1 MSDYVS
7 DESGP
12 DAQPI
17 ERLEQLVEH
26 FARGAKPREEWRIGT
41 EYERLAVDRRSGRA
55 IPFSGP
61 RGVEAILRGLA
72 DRYGW
77 EPQEEGGRI
86 IGLKRSG
93 GEITLEPGGQLEL
106 SGQPHESVHQ
116 ARVELERHVEEV
128 QSITSELDVAIL
140 GLGMQPFSTLDEIE
154 WVPKRRYAIMGPY
167 MRKVGSLGQRMMKQT
182 ATVQVNLDFSSEKDA
197 IEKMRTATG
206 IGPIVN
212 AIFAN
217 SPICDGAPNGF
228 LSYRA
233 HVWTDTDPART
244 GLLPFLF
251 DPGASFERYAEW
263 ALDAPMY
270 FVKRK
275 GDYVDMT
282 GVPFRRFWREGANGL
297 RATVGDF
304 ALHLSTLFP
313 EVRLKTYIELRMT
326 DSQPHETM
334 LGLPAIAKGVLY
346 EPDCLQAAW
355 DLVKGLSLAERLEVH
370 RAVPAM
376 ALAAPIKRYRI
387 GDLARELLAI
397 AEEGLRRQGLRDA
410 GGATEAIYL
419 EPLHELVR
427 SGKTRAERLLAEWE
441 RTWERRSER
450 FAETAAYGR
459 TLTDRERSAS

>member
-12 DAQPI
+12 DAEPI

-26 FARGAKPREEWRIGT
+26 FERGAKPREEWRIGT
-41 EYERLAVDRRSGRA
+41 EYERLAVDRRTGRA

-77 EPQEEGGRI
+77 EPQEEEGRI
-86 IGLKRSG
+86 IALKRSG
-93 GEITLEPGGQLEL
+93 GEITLEPGGQIEL
-106 SGQPHESVHQ
+106 SGQPHASVH
-116 ARVELERHVEEV
+116 AAGAELDQHVEEV
-128 QSITSELDVAIL
+128 DAVTSELDVTIL
-140 GLGMQPFSTLDEIE
+140 GLGIQPFSRLEEIE
-154 WVPKRRYAIMGPY
+154 WVPKRRYEIMGPY
-167 MRKVGSLGQRMMKQT
+167 MPKVGSLGQRMMKQT

-197 IEKMRTATG
+197 IEKMRVATG
-206 IGPIVN
+206 VGPIIN

-233 HVWTDTDPART
+233 HIWTDTDPQRT

-251 DPGASFERYAEW
+251 EPGASFERYAEW
-263 ALDAPMY
+263 ALDAGMY
-270 FVKRK
+270 FVKRR
-275 GDYVDMT
+275 GQYVDMT
-282 GVPFRRFWREGANGL
+282 GISFRRFWKEGARGL

-346 EPDCLQAAW
+346 EPDCLTAAW
-355 DLVKGLSLAERLEVH
+355 DLVKGLSLEERRELYRTGP
-370 RAVPAM
+370 RA
-376 ALAAPIKRYRI
+376 ALAAPVKRYRV
-387 GDLARELLAI
+387 GDLARELLGI
-397 AEEGLRRQGLRDA
+397 AEEGLRRQDCRGA
-410 GGATEAIYL
+410 GGATEAVYL
-419 EPLHELVR
+419 EPLHELVK

-441 RTWERRSER
+441 RNWERRPER
-450 FAETAAYGR
+450 FVEAAAYR
-459 TLTDRERSAS
+459 RAVTDRERSAS